1 MKHAPRLYDVVLE
14 FIRQCPWSDLRHAL
28 VLAWMVIGL
37 IESGRSNLTHWIK
50 SVETGAVYAQSKQRR
65 FSRWMHNPRIHPPSS
80 AKGSNAPRPWSAL

>member
-50 SVETGAVYAQSKQRR
+50 SVETGAV
-65 FSRWMHNPRIHPPSS
+65 
-80 AKGSNAPRPWSAL
+80 